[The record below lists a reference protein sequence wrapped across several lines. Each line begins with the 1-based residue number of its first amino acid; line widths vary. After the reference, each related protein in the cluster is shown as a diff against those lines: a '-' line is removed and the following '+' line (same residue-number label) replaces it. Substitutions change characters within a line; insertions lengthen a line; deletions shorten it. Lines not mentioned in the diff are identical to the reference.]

1 MAAIDLGDV
10 TNVPYLY
17 TKASVG
23 TTWQEFK
30 LPPWCCR
37 VTVVASKAAWVS
49 VTGAGTPA
57 DGGAT
62 GSHKAGIPQDTG
74 AVFVIQGP
82 QQRPVRTGLT
92 YASSIFV
99 ASQAG
104 TATVTIILEAGVS

>member
-37 VTVVASKAAWVS
+37 VTVVASKAAWGS
-49 VTGAGTPA
+49 VTGS
-57 DGGAT
+57 DGLDLC
-62 GSHKAGIPQDTG
+62 KLLFCR
-74 AVFVIQGP
+74 V
-82 QQRPVRTGLT
+82 
-92 YASSIFV
+92 SSRNCD
-99 ASQAG
+99 G
-104 TATVTIILEAGVS
+104 DNHP

>member
-37 VTVVASKAAWVS
+37 VTVVASKAAW
-49 VTGAGTPA
+49 AGPM
-57 DGGAT
+57 
-62 GSHKAGIPQDTG
+62 
-74 AVFVIQGP
+74 
-82 QQRPVRTGLT
+82 
-92 YASSIFV
+92 
-99 ASQAG
+99 QAPF
-104 TATVTIILEAGVS
+104 LSRLKPELRR